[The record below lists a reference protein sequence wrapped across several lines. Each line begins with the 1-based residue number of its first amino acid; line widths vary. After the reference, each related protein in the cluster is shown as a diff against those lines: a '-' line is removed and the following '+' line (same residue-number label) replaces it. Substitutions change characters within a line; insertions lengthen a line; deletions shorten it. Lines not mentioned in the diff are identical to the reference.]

1 MDPGH
6 SDMQPSGSRSSRLPA
21 SNWNRFIECVKQRGV
36 SAPTDRWYVIR
47 AEQFERAL
55 GGRDPRTCDAAD
67 VTSYLQEIG
76 TRASLTDW
84 QFRQIVEALQ
94 ILLETV
100 LDLPWASGFDWAF
113 WRDSA
118 RRLETSH
125 PTIARQAAPEREAR
139 SRPDSD
145 SAHRALLDAVATEI
159 RRRDYSIRTEQ
170 TYLQWIRRFFAF
182 AGRRDPHALG
192 AAEVKGFLEHLAVR
206 RNVAASTQ
214 TQALSALIFLY
225 RDVLDQPLELGNFRR
240 AKRPRHVPVVLTRDE
255 ARLLLDRLGGTQ
267 RLMAS
272 LLYGAGMRLMEVVRL
287 RIKDIDFDYRQIV
300 VRNAKGA
307 KDRVVPLPE
316 TLAAVLREHL
326 RKVRELFEAD
336 RQRGLPGVHLPGAL
350 AVKFPNAGTEWI
362 WQFAFPSGRLSVDP
376 RSGTTRRHH
385 VHENGLQKAVKTAAT
400 RAGIA
405 KKVSCHSLR
414 HSFATHLLENGYDI
428 RTVQELL
435 GHADVSTTM
444 IYTHVLNRGGR
455 GVRSPL
461 DT

>member
-1 MDPGH
+1 MQAPG
-6 SDMQPSGSRSSRLPA
+6 
-21 SNWNRFIECVKQRGV
+21 
-36 SAPTDRWYVIR
+36 DRWYVIR

-55 GGRDPRTCDAAD
+55 AGRDPRTCDAAD
-67 VTSYLQEIG
+67 LTTYLQEVG
-76 TRASLTDW
+76 TRTGLADW
-84 QFRQIVEALQ
+84 QFRQIIDALQ
-94 ILLETV
+94 MLLETV

-118 RRLETSH
+118 RRLENSH
-125 PTIARQAAPEREAR
+125 ATIARQAEPERKPQ
-139 SRPDSD
+139 SQPDSGT
-145 SAHRALLDAVATEI
+145 ALRALLDTVATEI

-170 TYLQWIRRFFAF
+170 TYLQWIRRFIAF
-182 AGRRDPHALG
+182 AGRRDPRVLG
-192 AAEVKGFLEHLAVR
+192 VAEVKTFLEYLAVR

-225 RDVLDQPLELGNFRR
+225 RDVLEQPLELGSFRR
-240 AKRPRHVPVVLTRDE
+240 AKRPRYLPVVLTRDE
-255 ARLLLDRLGGTQ
+255 VRALLDQLGGTH

-287 RIKDIDFDYRQIV
+287 RIKDVDFDYRQIV
-300 VRNAKGA
+300 VRNAKGS

-316 TLAAVLREHL
+316 KLTPVLRDHL
-326 RKVRELFEAD
+326 LRVRELFDAD

-350 AVKFPNAGTEWI
+350 AVKFPNAGTEWL
-362 WQFAFPSGRLSVDP
+362 WQYVFPSGRLSADP

-385 VHENGLQKAVKTAAT
+385 VHENGLQKAVKSAAI
-400 RAGIA
+400 RAGLNKRI
-405 KKVSCHSLR
+405 SCHSLR